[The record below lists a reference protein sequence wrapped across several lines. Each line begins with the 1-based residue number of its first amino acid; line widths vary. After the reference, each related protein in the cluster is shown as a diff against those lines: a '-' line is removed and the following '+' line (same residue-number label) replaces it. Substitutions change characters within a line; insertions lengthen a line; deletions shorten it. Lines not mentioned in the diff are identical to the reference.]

1 MAQNEID
8 YTQALADIKAGLQ
21 NVVPRVQT
29 LGDKIVITQGN
40 ESITLPISP
49 VVTSTNILK

>member
-8 YTQALADIKAGLQ
+8 YTQALADIKQGFQ

-49 VVTSTNILK
+49 VVTNTNILK

>member
-1 MAQNEID
+1 MTQDINYE
-8 YTQALADIKAGLQ
+8 QALADIRAGLQ
-21 NVVPRVQT
+21 NVIPRVQT

-49 VVTSTNILK
+49 VVTNTNILK